1 MARWFRKP
9 GLIWMLAGFLLLSV
23 GYVLMLRNQN
33 MGPEAALKTESGR
46 ITGVLQQARDLI
58 REEWTFVSN
67 PKHINER
74 GDTATRFRKA
84 GVEIFIFRNNAPV
97 YWTSNSYNLQPK
109 GSNGIEI
116 QKHYSRYLA
125 VWNIHTDSLD
135 YVFARDLI
143 RNPEF
148 KSLGTS
154 MMAEE
159 KDNKFSLSANPIDN
173 SIPVEISRASHLM
186 CWLEL
191 AYC

>member
-1 MARWFRKP
+1 MAKWFRKP
-9 GLIWMLAGFLLLSV
+9 GLVWMIAGLILLSV
-23 GYVLMLRNQN
+23 GYLLMLRNQN

-74 GDTATRFRKA
+74 GDTASRFRKA

-125 VWNIHTDSLD
+125 H
-135 YVFARDLI
+135 F
-143 RNPEF
+143 F
-148 KSLGTS
+148 
-154 MMAEE
+154 
-159 KDNKFSLSANPIDN
+159 
-173 SIPVEISRASHLM
+173 
-186 CWLEL
+186 
-191 AYC
+191 